1 MKSTTGNPSAQKQSK
16 PTLWADRVPLSWK
29 PYVQLTRIDLF
40 AGSLMI
46 FWPYG
51 RLHVRR
57 KATRNANLSLR
68 ITVWTLPLVRRDVL
82 SHYSQYVPQAVT
94 WLVWSIILH
103 SVGSTWN
110 DICDVDFDR
119 QVGMF
124 KIYCLCVPQ
133 AHKCLRKDQN
143 SAPSQWRDFNP
154 CCISMDGPSNSHP
167 YGYTPPIQSIHV
179 SIYLT
184 RKVHPSDFSIESRW
198 EWFRCSF

>member
-1 MKSTTGNPSAQKQSK
+1 MKSTTANPSAQKQSK
-16 PTLWADRVPLSWK
+16 PILWADRVPLSWK

-51 RLHVRR
+51 TLYMHP
-57 KATRNANLSLR
+57 KPPQMNAKLNLCIS
-68 ITVWTLPLVRRDVL
+68 VWTLPLVRRDVL
-82 SHYSQYVPQAVT
+82 SHYSQYIPQAGT

-124 KIYCLCVPQ
+124 NKISSIFSTYVLTDILERTKTRPLPSGAVSIRAAYLWMVPQ
-133 AHKCLRKDQN
+133 IAILMAILLQ
-143 SAPSQWRDFNP
+143 FNLF
-154 CCISMDGPSNSHP
+154 
-167 YGYTPPIQSIHV
+167 T
-179 SIYLT
+179 
-184 RKVHPSDFSIESRW
+184 
-198 EWFRCSF
+198 